1 MQTSYFVRL
10 IALAVAVLSLS
21 TPASGQTSAFV
32 VVVNEANPTTELAR
46 EELARIFLKR
56 QVRWSHGTPIT
67 AMDQPEGAD
76 VRKAFSVAVH
86 DRSATAIR
94 AFWQQQI
101 FSGRDIPPVEKPGD
115 ADVMRAVADNL
126 GAIGYVLAGTRLAPG
141 VRAVTIIDG

>member
-1 MQTSYFVRL
+1 MSHLVRL
-10 IALAVAVLSLS
+10 IGLAVAALSLS
-21 TPASGQTSAFV
+21 APASGQAVQFV
-32 VVVNEANPTTELAR
+32 VIVNEANPTTELAR
-46 EELARIFLKR
+46 EDLARIFLKR

-115 ADVMRAVADNL
+115 AEVMRAVADNV
-126 GAIGYVLAGTRLAPG
+126 GGVGYVLTGTRLAPG
-141 VRAVTIIDG
+141 VRAVTVIDG

>member
-1 MQTSYFVRL
+1 MSSFERL
-10 IALAVAVLSLS
+10 IAGAVAALVLSA
-21 TPASGQTSAFV
+21 PASGQTSEFV
-32 VVVNEANPTTELAR
+32 VVVNEANPTTELPR

-56 QVRWSHGTPIT
+56 QVRWSHGTPVT

-115 ADVMRAVADNL
+115 ADVMRAVADNV
-126 GAIGYVLAGTRLAPG
+126 GAIGYVLSGTRLAPG
-141 VRAVTIIDG
+141 IRAVTVIDG

>member
-1 MQTSYFVRL
+1 
-10 IALAVAVLSLS
+10 
-21 TPASGQTSAFV
+21 
-32 VVVNEANPTTELAR
+32 
-46 EELARIFLKR
+46 
-56 QVRWSHGTPIT
+56 
-67 AMDQPEGAD
+67 MDQPEGAD

-115 ADVMRAVADNL
+115 AEVMRAVADNA

-141 VRAVTIIDG
+141 VRAITVIEG

>member
-1 MQTSYFVRL
+1 MSSFERL
-10 IALAVAVLSLS
+10 IAGAVAALVLSA
-21 TPASGQTSAFV
+21 PASGQTSEFV
-32 VVVNEANPTTELAR
+32 VVVNEANPTTELPR

-56 QVRWSHGTPIT
+56 QVRWSHGTPVT

-101 FSGRDIPPVEKPGD
+101 FSGRDIPPVEKRGD
-115 ADVMRAVADNL
+115 AEVMRAVADNA
-126 GAIGYVLAGTRLAPG
+126 GAIGYVRAGTRLAAG
-141 VRAVTIIDG
+141 VRAVTVTTTIP

>member
-46 EELARIFLKR
+46 EDLARIFLKR

-115 ADVMRAVADNL
+115 AEVMRAVADNV
-126 GAIGYVLAGTRLAPG
+126 GGVGYVLTGTRLAPG
-141 VRAVTIIDG
+141 VRAVTVIDG